1 MSNGNL
7 PGNQGVLSAAMKP
20 PPSIPLPAQPLPI
33 SLSIET
39 NGAIQGITGKS
50 ISQGKVYG
58 LRRDMSIID
67 CTYSTAC
74 DLLGV
79 GIMYG
84 AGVGVGIT
92 GSAPSSGISSSSGG
106 LLSGGAMGSASVQRI
121 LDNDTNVASISIG
134 VAKGDGASASQISCV
149 QKTEC

>member
-1 MSNGNL
+1 MFNGNL
-7 PGNQGVLSAAMKP
+7 SGNQGALSAATKP

-58 LRRDMSIID
+58 IRRDLSIID

-84 AGVGVGIT
+84 PGVGVGIT

-106 LLSGGAMGSASVQRI
+106 LLSGCYGICLCSRD
-121 LDNDTNVASISIG
+121 LR
-134 VAKGDGASASQISCV
+134 
-149 QKTEC
+149 